1 MDNGKTQDNY
11 TNNLSCIKILSSIT
25 TTKDFEL
32 AVITKIDHTSLFR
45 SILSRLERKTRQ
57 SDSFL
62 TFNSIYNL
70 VSRGQFNSILNNNNA
85 IFLDVKKRKDNEIK
99 NKKIILLNEKSNEY
113 KSVTVSYSQTILTI
127 AT

>member
-62 TFNSIYNL
+62 TFNSIYKL

-113 KSVTVSYSQTILTI
+113 KSVTVSYSQTILKI